1 MTEEISLISYQ
12 KDKKKKKEP
21 NSGAEEL
28 NNALESIGNRADHIE
43 ESIREL
49 KDRGGGKLRN
59 STRAIQLF

>member
-12 KDKKKKKEP
+12 KDKKKKEP

-49 KDRGGGKLRN
+49 KDRAAGGD
-59 STRAIQLF
+59 